1 MAPSVAKPGSKEGLW
16 SMWMRV
22 PWFVHMHR
30 PQSNR
35 YSQIHS
41 KESIL
46 LEGLISFFLVSCGP
60 D

>member
-46 LEGLISFFLVSCGP
+46 LEGLISFFSC
-60 D
+60 